1 MDICTLCQTLPG
13 LEPECR
19 VDGLQSV
26 NIIVVMKRLVNNQCV
41 YLTIK
46 GQQKHVVDTNTD
58 KVSATY
64 WRLQMNVSPIFP
76 HSLVLASTDS

>member
-19 VDGLQSV
+19 VEGLQSV
-26 NIIVVMKRLVNNQCV
+26 NIIAVMKRLVNNQYV

-46 GQQKHVVDTNTD
+46 GQQKQVVDTNID
-58 KVSATY
+58 KVSAIC
-64 WRLQMNVSPIFP
+64 WSLQMNVSPIFSP
-76 HSLVLASTDS
+76 SLVLASTDS